1 MLPVRFVSETLGANV
16 SWDEKTRTVTIVH
29 GGNIIKLQ
37 IGSEKVISNATE
49 YTLEAP
55 AEIDNGRTMVPV
67 RFIVEMLGKTVQW
80 SEDNRMVIISD

>member
-1 MLPVRFVSETLGANV
+1 MF
-16 SWDEKTRTVTIVH
+16 H
-29 GGNIIKLQ
+29 GMKNKNSNHCSRRQYNKITNRQ
-37 IGSEKVISNATE
+37 RKVISNATE